1 MIFSVSMTKTFIFVP
16 CGASVLTN
24 ISNFKI
30 TSNRY
35 RNRTECNKCTK
46 TDLFTVVIT
55 CPDTGVF
62 LKFFCT
68 ILMEFVVA
76 LFSRLLIE
84 SIIKGRFEKIVL
96 YNATQLP
103 CNIWLFKKFML
114 KYLSDACSKNNIP

>member
-1 MIFSVSMTKTFIFVP
+1 MKFSIDGFFGNCDQICRKLKKLSMETFISVP
-16 CGASVLTN
+16 CGASVKKKICRVL
-24 ISNFKI
+24 IKNFKI

-55 CPDTGVF
+55 CLDTGVF
-62 LKFFCT
+62 LKFFST

-84 SIIKGRFEKIVL
+84 SIVK
-96 YNATQLP
+96 
-103 CNIWLFKKFML
+103 
-114 KYLSDACSKNNIP
+114 

>member
-84 SIIKGRFEKIVL
+84 SIIKENCIVQC
-96 YNATQLP
+96 YSASMQ
-103 CNIWLFKKFML
+103 
-114 KYLSDACSKNNIP
+114 YLDIQKVHAEVSF